1 MVKSFKADFRQGG
14 NTILDDVYVRGT
26 LKIGAAKKL
35 VLVNENGKDVALKCN
50 SDGAIVS
57 NFAGDLSGN
66 VTGNITGNVTGNI
79 TGRTEFAPGEII
91 ETISSSCDGSTVV
104 VRSGSYVMANVTAV
118 QNGTNTFTTITGSS
132 ISYTPPA
139 GTKRVHYRF
148 WYHFDVT
155 ENSGISN
162 HILQIDGTEVYPS
175 ANTISSNYASTNWH
189 HAGFP
194 VSVEY
199 TINCDADS
207 DDANN
212 GKFTSWTSPKT
223 LRVQYREHSGS
234 YESRLHY
241 NTWWAGSSASANY
254 QIMKPHLTIQA
265 IA

>member
-1 MVKSFKADFRQGG
+1 MAKSDNKSFIPNLVQGG
-14 NTILDDVYVRGT
+14 DSVFENLTVRGSLT
-26 LKIGAAKKL
+26 LSGENKLILNNKK
-35 VLVNENGKDVALKCN
+35 GKDLILKCN
-50 SDGAIVS
+50 D
-57 NFAGDLSGN
+57 AGNLEVN
-66 VTGNITGNVTGNI
+66 VFGNIS
-79 TGRTEFAPGEII
+79 GRTEFAPGEII

-104 VRSGSYVMANVTAV
+104 VRSGSYTMANVTEE
-118 QNGTNTFTTITGSS
+118 QLGTTTYTTVTGSS

-155 ENSGISN
+155 ENSGISH
-162 HILQIDGTEVYPS
+162 HIMQIDGTEVYG
-175 ANTISSNYASTNWH
+175 SSNNIASNFASTNWH
-189 HAGFP
+189 HGCFP

-212 GKFTSWTSPKT
+212 AKFTSWTSPKT
-223 LRVQYREHSGS
+223 LRVQYREYNGS
-234 YESRLHY
+234 YESRLHI
-241 NTWWAGSSASANY
+241 NQWWNGVGATNHPNN